1 MKPHQS
7 NPSLRGRKM
16 AHQARN
22 MQRGGGDEA
31 YYPFFSLSWFIDK
44 LLSGLNRLFV
54 AFKHK
59 LYSMMSGRVEGF
71 SLPWFKIGLAAF
83 AVFLFAKKDLQFSVN
98 MRAPLRG
105 ASLEEPAATGVALRS
120 NTMSLGQNLWFKGKD
135 SGVST
140 KLEDL
145 DAEAVKS
152 YIKRF
157 SRVAIAEM
165 QKYGIPA
172 SVKMGQAILESKAGS
187 ASGVASENNHFGAP
201 LSGKNYASAWENWR
215 SHSLLL
221 KTSVPEAFE
230 YGKSYKKWSKALKV
244 YNNDR
249 SYADQLLQVIEAY
262 QLYLLD
268 EEI

>member
-1 MKPHQS
+1 MKPHQP

-22 MQRGGGDEA
+22 MQRGGDEV
-31 YYPFFSLSWFIDK
+31 YYPFFSISWFIDK
-44 LLSGLNRLFV
+44 FLSGLNRLFV
-54 AFKHK
+54 ALKHK
-59 LYSMMSGRVEGF
+59 FYSLVSGRTEGLR
-71 SLPWFKIGLAAF
+71 LPWFKIGLAAF

-105 ASLEEPAATGVALRS
+105 AGMEEPAATGVAMRS
-120 NTMSLGQNLWFKGKD
+120 NTMSLGQSWFKGKD
-135 SGVST
+135 SGTST
-140 KLEDL
+140 KVEDL
-145 DAEAVKS
+145 DNESVKT
-152 YIKRF
+152 YVKRF

-172 SVKMGQAILESKAGS
+172 SIKMGQAILESNAGA

-230 YGKSYKKWSKALKV
+230 HGKSYKKWAKALKV